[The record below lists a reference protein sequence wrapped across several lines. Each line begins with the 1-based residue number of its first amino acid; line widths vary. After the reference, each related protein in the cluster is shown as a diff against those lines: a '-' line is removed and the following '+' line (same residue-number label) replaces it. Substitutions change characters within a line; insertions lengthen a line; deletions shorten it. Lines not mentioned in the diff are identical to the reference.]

1 MSCKFE
7 LGDDFCFRNI
17 QIDDFDKGYIDLM
30 SQLSVIRREKITKIQ
45 LSDFVNNLHKNH
57 IIMVIEDIKTCKI
70 VGSITILIEN
80 KVIHDMGCVAH
91 VEDVVIDENYRK
103 RSLASYMIE
112 HAMRISILN
121 NCYKIIL
128 DCSIENKM
136 FYEKCGFEYKNVIQM
151 NSYLI

>member
-57 IIMVIEDIKTCKI
+57 IIMVIEDIKTSKEC
-70 VGSITILIEN
+70 
-80 KVIHDMGCVAH
+80 
-91 VEDVVIDENYRK
+91 
-103 RSLASYMIE
+103 
-112 HAMRISILN
+112 
-121 NCYKIIL
+121 NC
-128 DCSIENKM
+128 
-136 FYEKCGFEYKNVIQM
+136 
-151 NSYLI
+151 